1 MPRRQLLPLALA
13 YADNQEPVH
22 GRTRL
27 QKMVF
32 LMQQELEDEGFDLT
46 GRNQYQFM
54 AYDYGPFSKT
64 LYDDIDRL
72 KDQHLIHENEEE
84 FDGDKVI
91 YEYKIEQDG
100 IQSLEERLTDD
111 QVQQLVEKA
120 QEIKEQF
127 NEMPLQK
134 LIDKVYSQYPNYAKN
149 SQF

>member
-13 YADNQEPVH
+13 YANDQKPVR

-32 LMQQELEDEGFDLT
+32 LMQKDLEDEGFDLT
-46 GRNQYQFM
+46 GRDQYQFM

-64 LYDDIDRL
+64 LYDDIDL
-72 KDQHLIHENEEE
+72 LEEQHLIHEDEQE

-91 YEYKIEQDG
+91 YEYKIEEDG

-111 QVQQLVEKA
+111 QVQQLVNKA
-120 QEIKEQF
+120 QEIKEQY
-127 NEMPLQK
+127 NEMSLQK
-134 LIDKVYSQYPNYAKN
+134 LIDKVYSQYPDYAKN